1 MGVFLGLLHGASQRH
16 YKFREKGGQK
26 RVLDPIWSLLIASA
40 LGVIGGLI
48 PYKLFVSH
56 LAASSSEEE
65 FFARREQAYHRFAIR
80 YFIAQVIPF
89 LFLGYGMYIILTE
102 GSASTGVTDVIPF
115 LVAAVFIALVGG
127 FSVYLTTSPFLRDP
141 HFSAEMRNLMKNA
154 RLIGYALITAIPE
167 VCIGFF
173 VMILIGLV

>member
-80 YFIAQVIPF
+80 YFIAEAIPY
-89 LFLGYGMYIILTE
+89 LFLGYGAYMLVTE
-102 GSASTGVTDVIPF
+102 GSASTGVTDATPF
-115 LVAAVFIALVGG
+115 LVAVIFIMLFGALSAY
-127 FSVYLTTSPFLRDP
+127 FTASPILRDP
-141 HFSAEMRNLMKNA
+141 RASARMNNYAKV
-154 RLIGYALITAIPE
+154 LISLGFALINA
-167 VCIGFF
+167 VSVASLGLL
-173 VMILIGLV
+173 ILVLTGQV